1 MLGCLEAVLLEPAAS
16 TILMRMRLFS
26 ERSRQESRNSISTK
40 AQNFHLLFF
49 WRGCLFKLEYR
60 NNSKRFYVSY

>member
-16 TILMRMRLFS
+16 TVLMRMRLFS
-26 ERSRQESRNSISTK
+26 ERSRQESRNSISM